1 MLISDINVVTCHL
14 EKPAGILDTILSFL
28 QSIEGYIFL
37 DIAHFKLNCIQYL
50 DIFYPLNLYYLS
62 NIPLVLYFIPIAV
75 VIILG
80 VILFMDIKPVPGTEG
95 ISNIPGS
102 IRIPP
107 TNYGEPIPENK
118 MPGKYRPI
126 GPPKDYP
133 GITIEPKPTI
143 EIPKPNL
150 PIRL

>member
-1 MLISDINVVTCHL
+1 M
-14 EKPAGILDTILSFL
+14 
-28 QSIEGYIFL
+28 
-37 DIAHFKLNCIQYL
+37 
-50 DIFYPLNLYYLS
+50 
-62 NIPLVLYFIPIAV
+62 

-80 VILFMDIKPVPGTEG
+80 VILFMDIKPVPGSEG

-107 TNYGEPIPENK
+107 TNYGEPIAENK

-133 GITIEPKPTI
+133 GITTEPKPTI